1 MDTARS
7 RTLRVVGNVVAFQ
20 LGWFGCVLAAARGHD
35 AAGVG
40 IVAAIVLLHL
50 WLAARPS
57 RELCVVVAA
66 VLIGAVWDSL
76 LRKLGLL
83 VYAAPGPAW
92 LAPAWILAM
101 WALFGT
107 TLNVSLRWLRGRLL
121 VAVLF
126 GGIGGPMAFW
136 AGQRLGAVQIP
147 GPWPGLLAQAA
158 GWAMILPVL
167 LQLARR
173 LDTQHDHGPRG
184 DAHV

>member
-1 MDTARS
+1 MDAGRS

-20 LGWFGCVLAAARGHD
+20 FGWFACVLAAARGHD
-35 AAGVG
+35 AVGIG
-40 IVAAIVLLHL
+40 IVAAIVVLHL

-57 RELCVVVAA
+57 LELGVIAAA
-66 VLIGAVWDSL
+66 VLVGAVWDGL
-76 LRKLGLL
+76 LRTLGLL
-83 VYAAPGPAW
+83 VYAAPGPDW

-107 TLNVSLRWLRGRLL
+107 TLNVSLRWLHARRL

-126 GGIGGPMAFW
+126 GAVGGPMAFW

-158 GWAMILPVL
+158 GWAVILPVL
-167 LQLARR
+167 MQLARR
-173 LDTQHDHGPRG
+173 LDTQPDRRP
-184 DAHV
+184 